1 MQSYKTKFSPT
12 TIQLIRATE
21 KTSAL
26 WIFTISNQTKI
37 IQKFILQWNVASWF
51 GVFLL
56 FDPKSTQLTC
66 CNILPL
72 DSFKRALNPHQI
84 GMVAGELPLFEQVLR
99 VKLRNSPVENSHPL
113 NFPSTSNTTIQTCRV
128 NAKRYI
134 FLVSKKNIKLSLW
147 QEYSVWKIMYYES
160 FGNLPKNVPRDK
172 SKNEKS
178 RQCFS
183 LCSLH
188 FTWKRPHHAYIF
200 CTFIIR
206 LWFNSNS

>member
-1 MQSYKTKFSPT
+1 MWRVDLVFFCYLIQNQPNWHVAIFYHEILLREHWTLIKLEWWLENYPYLNKSCGWNYGIPQLRIPTRSIFHQRPIQQSRHAVWMQK
-12 TIQLIRATE
+12 
-21 KTSAL
+21 
-26 WIFTISNQTKI
+26 
-37 IQKFILQWNVASWF
+37 
-51 GVFLL
+51 
-56 FDPKSTQLTC
+56 D
-66 CNILPL
+66 
-72 DSFKRALNPHQI
+72 
-84 GMVAGELPLFEQVLR
+84 
-99 VKLRNSPVENSHPL
+99 
-113 NFPSTSNTTIQTCRV
+113 
-128 NAKRYI
+128 I